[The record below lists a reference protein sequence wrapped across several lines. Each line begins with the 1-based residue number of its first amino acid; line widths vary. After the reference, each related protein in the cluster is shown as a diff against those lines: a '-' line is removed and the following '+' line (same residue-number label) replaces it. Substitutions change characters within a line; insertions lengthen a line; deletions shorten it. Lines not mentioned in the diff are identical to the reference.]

1 MKLLTADPL
10 FVLLFL
16 SVSFFSSAQSIDFEK
31 VNYTYTQPPQ
41 NPFPKGTK
49 TYSIKVNPG
58 SVNFTGK
65 GYNYNIGYNVE
76 QAITQDLLVNGYQ
89 RVFPGSTVAP
99 DIIMEYFFSGVALA
113 RQTMNSNTQTV
124 NAQPV
129 ITYHLDLVY
138 YFPVTL
144 NLEDKTGTVIQNITL
159 ISPNAEHTLRYPEQP
174 FNDFKDKYQL
184 QSSFSSSSFNNYVN
198 NYLRDMAL
206 NSASSYIRN
215 HFAYSDVTETLH
227 LPYIESKKYNFPLLD
242 SCHAKLMKA
251 IALINAKGSQ
261 DQIKSLL
268 NGALGNSLTLA
279 ADYDPKNNNGKGV
292 TEKISGI
299 CDYNSAI
306 AFMLLDQYDLA
317 LSSLQTSHEKMGHG
331 HLAAL
336 KSLIEDKKKRFIAN
350 Q

>member
-1 MKLLTADPL
+1 MKLLTTYSL

-16 SVSFFSSAQSIDFEK
+16 SVSFFSSAQSVDFEK
-31 VNYTYTQPPQ
+31 VKYTYTQSPQ
-41 NPFPKGTK
+41 NPFPKGTR

-58 SVNFTGK
+58 TVNFTGK
-65 GYNYNIGYNVE
+65 GYNYNTGYDVE

-89 RVFPGSTVAP
+89 RVFQGGSIPP
-99 DIIMEYFFSGVALA
+99 DIIMEYFFSGMALA
-113 RQTMNSNTQTV
+113 RQTVNSYTQTI
-124 NAQPV
+124 NGQPV
-129 ITYHLDLVY
+129 ITYHMDLVY
-138 YFPVTL
+138 YFPVVL
-144 NLEDKTGTVIQNITL
+144 NIEDKTGTVIQNITI
-159 ISPNAEHTLRYPEQP
+159 ISPNAEYTLRYPEQS
-174 FNDFKDKYQL
+174 FNDFKDKSQL
-184 QSSFSSSSFNNYVN
+184 QSSFLNSSFKNYVN
-198 NYLRDMAL
+198 NYLRDMSL
-206 NSASSYIRN
+206 KSASSYIRD
-215 HFAYSDVTETLH
+215 HFAYLDVTESLH

-242 SCHAKLMKA
+242 SCHAKLMQA

-261 DQIKSLL
+261 DQIKGLL

-279 ADYDPKNNNGKGV
+279 AEYDPKNKNGQGV

-336 KSLIEDKKKRFIAN
+336 QSLIEDKKKRFIAN